1 MKKRTIAIAWIINAY
16 QKPNQIIHTI
26 HTISDEND
34 SIWLHYDKKSPI
46 SELDFLRD
54 HFKNDSRVHFAQKY
68 SIAWGGF
75 EIVLADV
82 LLAKML
88 LKSNT
93 KFDYVIHFTGTTY
106 PIQPL
111 VRLREYLTTHY
122 GKSFINLDPNE
133 AIHEEGSQRS
143 QHFAKEHFG
152 VYPGRNIPKY
162 KWFKSMLFRV
172 NLKFLRFLSLIN
184 VLKTKT
190 YLPSAFPKIYRGFV
204 HNVIFKDHYVTALTH
219 KKSNLFLKQ
228 LKYISCADEVFFNT
242 LLTNLTPKDEL
253 VRTNNLLVTYWRKG
267 TASPDNINE
276 SDIEDLRSQ
285 SDRFFA
291 RKFES
296 MSMLELVDSDL
307 LNRKNEQRN

>member
-1 MKKRTIAIAWIINAY
+1 MKKRSIAVAWIINAY
-16 QKPNQIIHTI
+16 QKPNQIIHI
-26 HTISDEND
+26 INTISDEND
-34 SIWLHYDKKSPI
+34 SIWLHYDKKSPK

-75 EIVLADV
+75 ESVLADV

-88 LKSNT
+88 LKSCT
-93 KFDYVIHFTGTTY
+93 EFDYVIHFTGTTY
-106 PIQPL
+106 PTQPL
-111 VRLREYLTTHY
+111 VKLREYLTYHY

-133 AIHEEGSQRS
+133 TIHEGGAQRS

-162 KWFKSMLFRV
+162 KCLKSILFRT
-172 NLKFLRFLSLIN
+172 NLKLLRFLSLIKL
-184 VLKTKT
+184 LKTKT

-204 HNVIFKDHYVTALTH
+204 HNVIFKDHYINALTH
-219 KKSNLFLKQ
+219 KKSHLFLKQ
-228 LKYISCADEVFFNT
+228 LKYISSADEVFFNT
-242 LLTNLTPKDEL
+242 LLTNLTPQDKL

-276 SDIEDLRSQ
+276 SDIDDLRLQ

-296 MSMLELVDSDL
+296 MAMLKLVDSDL
-307 LNRKNEQRN
+307 LSSEEEQEN